1 MMSYSNASVY
11 KPDQPERKSGVMK
24 IQRRVSPP
32 LSPLER
38 TGNIYKNSAGNSIIK
53 IPQGKK
59 NTAAAPGPIFLE
71 LAGRFWQNIIE
82 LNNPNAFEGGQ
93 KT

>member
-1 MMSYSNASVY
+1 MSYNNASVY
-11 KPDQPERKSGVMK
+11 ELDQPERKSGVMK
-24 IQRRVSPP
+24 IQRRVSSP

-53 IPQGKK
+53 IPPGKK
-59 NTAAAPGPIFLE
+59 NIAAGGRVYFVE
-71 LAGRFWQNIIE
+71 LAGRFWQNIE
-82 LNNPNAFEGGQ
+82 QLNNSNAFEGGK